1 MEYDFASGIA
11 TDRALGVAV
20 DGDRIY
26 SVGESLNGG
35 NRDVAITA
43 RRSDGTFDPGF
54 SEDGRLLLALR
65 PALGS
70 REDSADDVAVLPDHR
85 VLVLAATAANPLAT
99 ADIEVALLRLNA
111 DGSVDTTFGD
121 GTGAVVF
128 PVSVNA
134 DIPAHMAVDPASG
147 RIAIAGGTGGA
158 GLTGGRDDTFIS
170 LREPDGSPVAGFGTD
185 GVVKGDFPGAALR
198 DRAVDVAWRPDGGIV
213 ALVEAESA
221 PNVLHSTLYGLTL
234 TGALDPAFGGT
245 GIVELAV
252 GDPDTTS
259 GGLLAAGGRL
269 WIAGSTRTGN
279 DTDAFLARIGMDGTG
294 LQSRRFDYRGRAFT
308 AAQGLISTGRD
319 LALLPGPVPTIVVAG
334 KVTGDTGS
342 AWGAAAFNTL
352 DGELAAAQTGDLTV
366 GAIGTGIAAVA
377 AATADW
383 LAVAGTTEETTS
395 DTNFATAR
403 LLVDADKTCDLG
415 LSVATPLEVIF
426 SGSRPGPAPLTLRV
440 SNAGTRPCAGV
451 VTAGGAYL
459 LRGSGLPAP
468 VATGIVA
475 PGEDVVLS
483 TVDVAYT
490 GPRRR
495 TDVLSLALRADG
507 DTVTDNDTANLR
519 VNFHYCDARLARGA
533 TVRAIPSEGRLRV
546 PLLLSN
552 AGTAPCQRAGVA
564 VAAGGRAVAVPPRAT
579 LDTGRQVDAD
589 ATIEVTPVARGVT
602 SATLRL
608 RALAAGDPVTSDDL
622 AITAPVVVVGD
633 SAIRRA
639 GARSVSGSATD
650 GGGAASKAGRRVRA
664 VHVAIR
670 RLGSRCRWLAASG
683 RLRSSRAPA
692 KTCAEHPVWIRR
704 AGRGAGRWRCGARCR
719 AGAMSSCRGPRSRPA
734 SPRRAS
740 AGATATSG
748 PSASGDAPGA
758 QRPSR
763 SPSPRSWPRAVA
775 GPRARASASPPTS
788 TTPPVCSRAGRAR
801 SRRRIARMPIRR
813 RPAGGRRG
821 HAAADAGADDVQALR
836 DALAALTPPGEARA
850 LHAKMLRVF
859 DLDLALATENA
870 QLAAYVPAESAVLAR
885 LPAANHR
892 LRRRLAAASR
902 DPVAQARALRA
913 FQVALDG
920 TVEDLRAL
928 EPPPVLRVGHG
939 DRIHALAR
947 TAALSGRLR
956 KALRDGDA
964 VRAARLLDQLERT
977 PPDRHT
983 LAREAV
989 AAYNRRSEQVRRA
1002 QQDVRRAEIS
1012 LNRGLTPS

>member
-1 MEYDFASGIA
+1 MRLVAALAAATLVAATPAAAAAAPLRPSLQIDTRFAPPTGIVEYDFASGIA

-43 RRSDGTFDPGF
+43 RRSDGAFDPGF

-70 REDSADDVAVLPDHR
+70 REDSAADVTVLGDHR

-111 DGSVDTTFGD
+111 DGSLDTTFGD

-134 DIPAHMAVDPASG
+134 DIPARMAIDSASG

-158 GLTGGRDDTFIS
+158 GLAGGRDDTFIS

-221 PNVLHSTLYGLTL
+221 PNVLHSTLYGLSL
-234 TGALDPAFGGT
+234 AGGLDPAFGGT
-245 GIVELAV
+245 GIVELGV
-252 GDPDTTS
+252 GGPDTTA
-259 GGLLAAGGRL
+259 GGLLAAGGQL

-279 DTDAFLARIGMDGTG
+279 DTDAFLARIGIDGTG

-308 AAQGLISTGRD
+308 SAQGLISTGRD
-319 LALLPGPVPTIVVAG
+319 LALLPGPVPTIVVVG

-342 AWGAAAFNTL
+342 AWGAAAFNSL

-366 GAIGTGIAAVA
+366 GAVGTGIAAVA

-403 LLVDADKTCDLG
+403 LLVDADKSCDLG

-426 SGSRPGPAPLTLRV
+426 NGARPGPAPLTLRV
-440 SNAGTRPCAGV
+440 ANAGTRPCAGV
-451 VTAGGAYL
+451 VTAGGAYQ
-459 LRGSGLPAP
+459 LRGSGLAAP
-468 VATGIVA
+468 VATGTIA
-475 PGEDVVLS
+475 PGEAVVLS
-483 TVDVAYT
+483 AVDVAYT

-495 TDVLSLALRADG
+495 SDVLSLAVRAEG
-507 DTVTDNDTANLR
+507 DTVADNDTANLR

-552 AGTAPCQRAGVA
+552 AGTAPCERAGVA
-564 VAAGGRAVAVPPRAT
+564 VASGGRAVAVPPRAT
-579 LDTGRQVDAD
+579 LASGRQVDAD
-589 ATIEVTPVARGVT
+589 ATIEVTPVARGLT

-608 RALAAGDPVTSDDL
+608 RALTAGDSVTSDEL
-622 AITAPVVVVGD
+622 AITAPVLVVGD

-639 GARSVSGSATD
+639 GARGVSGSATD
-650 GGGAASKAGRRVRA
+650 GGGAASKDGRRVRK
-664 VHVAIR
+664 VQVAIR

-683 RLRSSRAPA
+683 RLRSSGASA
-692 KTCAEHPVWIRR
+692 KTCAARPVWIAARGTRRWSLTLRR
-704 AGRGAGRWRCGARCR
+704 ALPPGRYVV
-719 AGAMSSCRGPRSRPA
+719 
-734 SPRRAS
+734 
-740 AGATATSG
+740 
-748 PSASGDAPGA
+748 
-758 QRPSR
+758 Q
-763 SPSPRSWPRAVA
+763 
-775 GPRARASASPPTS
+775 
-788 TTPPVCSRAGRAR
+788 SRATIAAGFPEAR
-801 SRRRIARMPIRR
+801 FSRRDGNQRT
-813 RPAGGRRG
+813 
-821 HAAADAGADDVQALR
+821 
-836 DALAALTPPGEARA
+836 LT
-850 LHAKMLRVF
+850 
-859 DLDLALATENA
+859 
-870 QLAAYVPAESAVLAR
+870 
-885 LPAANHR
+885 
-892 LRRRLAAASR
+892 
-902 DPVAQARALRA
+902 
-913 FQVALDG
+913 
-920 TVEDLRAL
+920 
-928 EPPPVLRVGHG
+928 
-939 DRIHALAR
+939 
-947 TAALSGRLR
+947 
-956 KALRDGDA
+956 
-964 VRAARLLDQLERT
+964 VR
-977 PPDRHT
+977 
-983 LAREAV
+983 
-989 AAYNRRSEQVRRA
+989 
-1002 QQDVRRAEIS
+1002 
-1012 LNRGLTPS
+1012 